1 MATPEPLA
9 SVADVERLVA
19 TARRLLQSGGALQS
33 TAGGER
39 IDGTDIVRAL
49 APGDRIGGDARATIA
64 ERSAATAVVR
74 TAEVALRKAVGREGA
89 AALSD
94 AEVSNLQAIVHVL
107 GRPATMYV
115 DGRVQMP
122 PDLGQNDLWRTLVAT
137 QRQEIDAAS
146 AAVGQIARGTEVLGT
161 LWRLGDDLAVTNR
174 HVIELIVRDASRAP
188 GEWELDPALTVTA
201 DFNVTRQ
208 PTKVRRFGVTAV
220 RYCADD
226 DVDFGVVALARG
238 ADPLPAPPDLDFS
251 PAALGRT
258 LPTGDGGT
266 TFKGE
271 SVYVVG
277 HPFRLVASQAS
288 ATVFGQADGSKR
300 WSPGLVTA
308 VGETSRT
315 LEHDCSTLGG
325 NSGGCVFEPQE
336 HAVVAL
342 HVGGRGVEERTGRGV
357 SNVAV
362 AFSRL
367 GGHRAETILRA
378 GRV

>member
-1 MATPEPLA
+1 VASDSVA

-19 TARRLLQSGGALQS
+19 TARQLLLSGGALQS

-39 IDGTDIVRAL
+39 IDGTEIVRAL
-49 APGDRIGGDARATIA
+49 APGGAAAGDAREMIA

-74 TAEVALRKAVGREGA
+74 TAEEALRKAVGREGA
-89 AALSD
+89 ASLSD

-107 GRPATMYV
+107 GRPATAYI

-122 PDLGQNDLWRTLVAT
+122 PDLGQNDVWRTLVAT
-137 QRQEIDAAS
+137 QRREIEVAS
-146 AAVGQIARGTEVLGT
+146 AAVGQISRGGEILGT

-174 HVIELIVRDASRAP
+174 HVVEFIVRDAGRAP
-188 GEWELDPALTVTA
+188 QDWELDPALTVTA
-201 DFNVTRQ
+201 DFNATRQ
-208 PTKVRRFGVTAV
+208 PTTIRRFGVSALK
-220 RYCADD
+220 YCAEED
-226 DVDFGVVALARG
+226 DVDFAVVALTPGSDR
-238 ADPLPAPPDLDFS
+238 LPAPLAVEFS
-251 PAALGRT
+251 PGVLGRA
-258 LPTGDGGT
+258 LPAAGGAT
-266 TFKGE
+266 AFKGE

-288 ATVFGQADGSKR
+288 ATVFGRADGSKR

-308 VGETSRT
+308 VSSTSRA

-325 NSGGCVFEPQE
+325 NSGACVFEAQE
-336 HAVVAL
+336 HTVVAL
-342 HVGGRGVEERTGRGV
+342 HVGGRGVDEKGRGV